1 VGLFLSRFTS
11 DLNNIETMVMLDLH
25 WVIEGLIDNV
35 FVIIFVS
42 LNKEIIII
50 SFLFLIVMF
59 SIKQKFH
66 PIMKYCL
73 E

>member
-1 VGLFLSRFTS
+1 MGLFLSRFTS

-42 LNKEIIII
+42 LNKEIIFI
-50 SFLFLIVMF
+50 SCLFLISMF
-59 SIKQKFH
+59 YVK
-66 PIMKYCL
+66 
-73 E
+73 